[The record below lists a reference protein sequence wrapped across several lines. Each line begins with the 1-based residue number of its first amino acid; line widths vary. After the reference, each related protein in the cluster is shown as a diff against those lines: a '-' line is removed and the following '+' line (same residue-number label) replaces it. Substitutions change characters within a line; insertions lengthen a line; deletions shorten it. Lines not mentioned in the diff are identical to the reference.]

1 MKRSRADDEEEVVPS
16 IASKRTRD
24 DEEEIVP
31 STSSASASAGGHDN
45 EEYASESKDTADDN
59 IGGSRTPVCVCL

>member
-31 STSSASASAGGHDN
+31 STSSASASAGHDN
-45 EEYASESKDTADDN
+45 EEYASESKDAADDN